1 MQDVRLRG
9 NEAREGRNKIPP
21 LDSIQYEPL
30 KQDKEKI
37 MKIKKIIHNAKADT
51 LFEELPTTSEIEVLN
66 ALRVL
71 NKSVLSAEAC

>member
-37 MKIKKIIHNAKADT
+37 MKIKKLFTMPKLILCLKNYLRPVRLKSLT
-51 LFEELPTTSEIEVLN
+51 L
-66 ALRVL
+66 
-71 NKSVLSAEAC
+71 